1 MELTQ
6 KTVRSALAGILLAC
20 TLTLNVGCDS
30 ATTAD
35 GTSTNETSTTG
46 ELNED
51 GTIITDGSTG
61 TSQPTEG
68 SYSNQIQSIAA
79 SSSCASYSFSGRGRA
94 PLAYIKG
101 MALTFAK
108 SYCRLKTSPSN
119 MTNILAASQGVSSLD
134 ALALYSTN
142 FSGLGMDVNTAGE
155 SSLRSLYTLGVGL
168 GMRESSGKYC
178 EGRDMS
184 ASNTSASTAEAGMFQ
199 TSYDSISASSELS
212 NLFAEYRNDP
222 SKCFLDVYKVGV
234 SCSASS
240 ISGSGIGAE
249 FQTFN
254 KSCPAFAAEYAMLM
268 LRVRRNHYG
277 PIIRKEAEVAP
288 VCNSMLKSI
297 QDYIDSDL
305 NACSDVL

>member
-6 KTVRSALAGILLAC
+6 KTVHSALAGILLAF
-20 TLTLNVGCDS
+20 TLTLNVACDS
-30 ATTAD
+30 
-35 GTSTNETSTTG
+35 STTG
-46 ELNED
+46 GTASTETSSLGELNGD
-51 GTIITDGSTG
+51 GTIIIDGSSG
-61 TSQPTEG
+61 LSQPTSG
-68 SYSNQIQSIAA
+68 SYSNQIQTMAA
-79 SSSCASYSFSGRGRA
+79 SSSCASYSFAGRGRA
-94 PLAYIKG
+94 PVAYIKG

-119 MTNILAASQGVSSLD
+119 IINILSSAAGNSTSD
-134 ALALYSTN
+134 ALGLYSSN
-142 FSGLGMDVNTAGE
+142 FSALGMNVNTAGE
-155 SSLRSLYTLGVGL
+155 SALRSLYTLGVGL

-199 TSYDSISASSELS
+199 TSYDSMGASVELS
-212 NLFAEYRNDP
+212 NLFDEYRNDP

-249 FQTFN
+249 FQMFN
-254 KSCPAFAAEYAMLM
+254 KTCPAFAAEYAMLM

-277 PIIRKEAEVAP
+277 PINRKEVEIVP
-288 VCNSMLKSI
+288 VCNSMLKSV
-297 QDYIDSDL
+297 QDFIDSDL